1 MVTCFEEYFCLIIK
15 HIGPEQLRPFEGIE
29 GFNTDSVSFPGT
41 LFRFPLFT
49 GGPDARKYL
58 DSYYDEANISLLFMK
73 NIVSIAFKDKNHK
86 LANWSVTSKA
96 DVVIEKPHISHLTIV
111 GECSSGA
118 SESVRSKWC
127 VISGRRDEI
136 PIRLKKI
143 SGKQRLEAKYGLAAL
158 ISEPPEG
165 GLCGRY
171 FVGLPL
177 RMAGILRFPVH
188 VNAVRD
194 ISLSHESDGVL
205 YITNLL
211 L

>member
-1 MVTCFEEYFCLIIK
+1 MATCFGEYFCLIIK

-49 GGPDARKYL
+49 GCSEAREYL
-58 DSYYDEANISLLFMK
+58 DSYYDEAKISLLFMK
-73 NIVSIAFKDKNHK
+73 NIGSIAFKDKNHK

-96 DVVIEKPHISHLTIV
+96 DVVIGKPHISHLTIA

-136 PIRLKKI
+136 PMRLKKI

-158 ISEPPEG
+158 ISESPEG

-177 RMAGILRFPVH
+177 RMVGISGFPVY

-194 ISLSHESDGVL
+194 IYPPPTKAMVY
-205 YITNLL
+205 YI
-211 L
+211 